1 MLFAVPPNIMLKTKN
16 HFEVFNIGRKGSI
29 NKCRVCLFSI
39 VFGWRLLPSLFINN
53 VRVECHGLYY
63 DYYHTLCFR
72 KACKRSLAFDT
83 TYWKK
88 SLYSFMLIPLS
99 ILLSMFWY
107 HLKSKT
113 TFELSNIDTLTTFR
127 YIEYA
132 IYVMRYNGLFIN
144 CSLFYSS
151 GK

>member
-99 ILLSMFWY
+99 ILLSIFWY
-107 HLKSKT
+107 HLKSKA
-113 TFELSNIDTLTTFR
+113 TFELINIDTLITFR

-132 IYVMRYNGLFIN
+132 IYVMKYNGLFIN

-151 GK
+151 GE